1 MAKESKKRGQKLG
14 EVVGRRRPV
23 IGTILLFAA
32 FILSV
37 SVLSYAP
44 SQNIFFKQY
53 LESVLPTTEI
63 YGENLCGRFGA
74 TFSLLALV
82 CFGAAAYTIP
92 VYLFWAGVL
101 FWQRRARGMSALE
114 LVCTLCGGL
123 LISVLCAALQG
134 GVGYRGS
141 RARSGR
147 AAGAEISEP
156 PFLTAR

>member
-37 SVLSYAP
+37 SALSYAP

-74 TFSLLALV
+74 TFSLLALG
-82 CFGAAAYTIP
+82 CFGVAGYTIP
-92 VYLFWAGVL
+92 V
-101 FWQRRARGMSALE
+101 
-114 LVCTLCGGL
+114 
-123 LISVLCAALQG
+123 
-134 GVGYRGS
+134 
-141 RARSGR
+141 
-147 AAGAEISEP
+147 
-156 PFLTAR
+156 